1 MGISLELFR
10 ARIGVFKDPG
20 SKLRHNASEYT
31 PFCRSTDV
39 HWRTMFCSI
48 FAISLMMCIYRLFLS
63 KKLLTD
69 RFSTGY
75 MTEFGYFQLHNAVLH
90 QPIDLYAFGHMIY
103 GSYHHRILLLAADIE
118 LNPGPGPETDLI
130 LKAIEVANDKTNAQL
145 LELRNDIGSLKKDL
159 SAVQSDLGT
168 IKSQVKDMGD
178 RQAVIENEVRSI
190 KTKVDDIEF
199 SAGVMEADI
208 AGLSL
213 NDERK
218 NDTINSMLNHINNMD
233 REMRKNNLRIFGVAD
248 IPDESTDETKAK
260 VISDVLNK
268 AFNIDGFESDK
279 GDEHNGIPE
288 EARLDSMA
296 CLDYAKRLG
305 KYVIISH

>member
-1 MGISLELFR
+1 M
-10 ARIGVFKDPG
+10 
-20 SKLRHNASEYT
+20 
-31 PFCRSTDV
+31 
-39 HWRTMFCSI
+39 
-48 FAISLMMCIYRLFLS
+48 
-63 KKLLTD
+63 
-69 RFSTGY
+69 
-75 MTEFGYFQLHNAVLH
+75 
-90 QPIDLYAFGHMIY
+90 
-103 GSYHHRILLLAADIE
+103 
-118 LNPGPGPETDLI
+118 
-130 LKAIEVANDKTNAQL
+130 
-145 LELRNDIGSLKKDL
+145 
-159 SAVQSDLGT
+159 
-168 IKSQVKDMGD
+168 
-178 RQAVIENEVRSI
+178 
-190 KTKVDDIEF
+190 
-199 SAGVMEADI
+199 AGVMEADI

-288 EARLDSMA
+288 EARFDSMA

-305 KYVIISH
+305 KYVGEDRPRPILARFKCADDKFNLFKYRDKLRSNGIRIANDLTFQERQQLEDLKRDGRNGYFSKGKLVVIDNTESGGNGRPKPPRVFRRANRRLDDSRNQPMDAATSINLD